1 MFWVV
6 PNNPIAAVTPANK
19 ALLRRFLNNKSKV
32 TSTGTLEDRDRH
44 YYPKMNIS
52 VDLPRRFKS
61 AVFKLKYQHNHFTWP
76 QHHEVLCIKCKPL
89 QPQHVFGFFLSWLF
103 HFVCKLMSPDTF
115 IPSRASTT
123 NTFRNGLWLQL
134 HLIWRRRSTWQ
145 NVSSDVITLSNQNLI
160 SAPLEK

>member
-89 QPQHVFGFFLSWLF
+89 QPQHVFGFSFYHGCFILF
-103 HFVCKLMSPDTF
+103 VSLCHQIHSYLHVPLPQTPSETVCDFNCIWCEDEGLCGRMFPVMS
-115 IPSRASTT
+115 
-123 NTFRNGLWLQL
+123 
-134 HLIWRRRSTWQ
+134 
-145 NVSSDVITLSNQNLI
+145 
-160 SAPLEK
+160 